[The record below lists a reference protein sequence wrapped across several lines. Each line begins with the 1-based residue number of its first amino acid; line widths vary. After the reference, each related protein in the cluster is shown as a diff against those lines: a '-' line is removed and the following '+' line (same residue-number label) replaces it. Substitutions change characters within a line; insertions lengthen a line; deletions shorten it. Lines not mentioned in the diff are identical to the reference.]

1 MRDTARQIGGL
12 MMQSYQPEPSG
23 SILEVDFM
31 GETGSLREHAV
42 DAAHFRSMTSVPAA
56 DEPWPVAD
64 GSVDLI
70 ISSWATQSDTA
81 SWTSFPRLC
90 GKLKPGG
97 AIYVTG
103 LSNLTPEEQGGPGW
117 RFHPDASLALK
128 AWAQSRGFAI
138 ELVES
143 FVAHCGT
150 EASRQFCAVFRRPPF
165 ADSQTRYVF
174 PMVSCTDVLTGE
186 PRDVVDRK
194 IAEHEEAEKARR
206 SDEARMLEPE
216 LAEEQPATF
225 TPPEPPSADDPEAP
239 AYDEPRRGRPRS
251 ALRRRIAQLEN
262 DLESERDKCETM
274 QGEVEE
280 TRTSL
285 AEAQEQLKHARRA
298 RTEIEAIATS
308 LSTKLRERF
317 GETAELSRALL
328 AEEDKAYEAQRKAH
342 WFSAVQTVLLAPR
355 PWWWQL
361 MPANWR
367 RQRELR
373 ALKQRDLFDAAAYIR
388 QHPDVAASGQQA
400 LRHYMVHGIDEGR
413 TF

>member
-1 MRDTARQIGGL
+1 M
-12 MMQSYQPEPSG
+12 
-23 SILEVDFM
+23 
-31 GETGSLREHAV
+31 
-42 DAAHFRSMTSVPAA
+42 
-56 DEPWPVAD
+56 
-64 GSVDLI
+64 
-70 ISSWATQSDTA
+70 
-81 SWTSFPRLC
+81 
-90 GKLKPGG
+90 
-97 AIYVTG
+97 
-103 LSNLTPEEQGGPGW
+103 
-117 RFHPDASLALK
+117 
-128 AWAQSRGFAI
+128 
-138 ELVES
+138 
-143 FVAHCGT
+143 
-150 EASRQFCAVFRRPPF
+150 
-165 ADSQTRYVF
+165 
-174 PMVSCTDVLTGE
+174 
-186 PRDVVDRK
+186 
-194 IAEHEEAEKARR
+194 
-206 SDEARMLEPE
+206 
-216 LAEEQPATF
+216 
-225 TPPEPPSADDPEAP
+225 P

-251 ALRRRIAQLEN
+251 ALRRRIAELEN
-262 DLESERDKCETM
+262 DLACERDKCETM

-280 TRTSL
+280 TRRSL

-328 AEEDKAYEAQRKAH
+328 AEEDKAYEAQQKTH

-388 QHPDVAASGQQA
+388 QYPDVAASGQQA